1 MDMKVPFN
9 NRYKYRH
16 GGTSNAQQSA
26 ELVEET
32 MIIENNLTEG
42 NNDDKRLF

>member
-1 MDMKVPFN
+1 MKVPFN

-16 GGTSNAQQSA
+16 GNSATVKSA
-26 ELVEET
+26 EFEEESLV
-32 MIIENNLTEG
+32 IENNLTEE